1 MELKGERIMITPT
14 RVSYAVLAATII
26 LAKLLHLGAPL
37 LVVLFSYFALRQ
49 LYFLTTRK
57 WLALALFIIAVAGIA
72 AAGVYFTRAAIL
84 ALPDVADT
92 SIPSA
97 SAWAQKRQIEL
108 PFSDF
113 DSLRQVVVNTLG
125 EEANYLRNVAN
136 VAKATTTN
144 LVFSILGIV
153 AAASLFFKTGLD
165 PYRGTHRVKN
175 NLYSICCEQV
185 ARRFRDFYRSFATVM
200 GAQITIS
207 LINTALTSIF
217 LLAIRMPH
225 APLLIV
231 VTFLCGLVPIVG
243 NLVSNTIIVFVALT
257 VSLKLAISALVFLI
271 VIHKLEYVLNSKI
284 IGDRIRNPVWLTL
297 IALILG
303 ERLMGIPG
311 LILAPVVLNYLRV
324 EMLTVEVP
332 AQREEVE
339 ALNRRAVRSAE
350 LIERLGRIGPEE
362 VQNYFLRLAQEK
374 GFLETVFNA
383 IQEGIIVTDSKGRI
397 TYLNDAACAL
407 FGLEAAEAIGKRLDE
422 RIGGLDWGS
431 LTQSGGPVSHDVE
444 IFYPQNRFINF
455 YVVPLVMEQREP
467 TVAGGGDSGGIVAG
481 IHR

>member
-1 MELKGERIMITPT
+1 MITPT

-26 LAKLLHLGAPL
+26 LAGFLHLGASL

-49 LYFLTTRK
+49 LYFLTRRK
-57 WLALALFIIAVAGIA
+57 WLALALFVIAVVGIA
-72 AAGVYFTRAAIL
+72 AAGVYFTRAAIK
-84 ALPDVADT
+84 ALPNVADT

-113 DSLRQVVVNTLG
+113 DSLRELVIETLG

-153 AAASLFFKTGLD
+153 AAASLFFTGLD
-165 PYRGTHRVKN
+165 PYRGTHRLKN

-185 ARRFRDFYRSFATVM
+185 SRRFRDFYRSFATVM

-207 LINTALTSIF
+207 LINTALTAIF
-217 LLAIRMPH
+217 LLAIHMPH

-271 VIHKLEYVLNSKI
+271 VIHKLEYLLNSKI

-332 AQREEVE
+332 ARHEE
-339 ALNRRAVRSAE
+339 
-350 LIERLGRIGPEE
+350 IEVLSR
-362 VQNYFLRLAQEK
+362 
-374 GFLETVFNA
+374 
-383 IQEGIIVTDSKGRI
+383 
-397 TYLNDAACAL
+397 
-407 FGLEAAEAIGKRLDE
+407 
-422 RIGGLDWGS
+422 
-431 LTQSGGPVSHDVE
+431 
-444 IFYPQNRFINF
+444 
-455 YVVPLVMEQREP
+455 
-467 TVAGGGDSGGIVAG
+467 
-481 IHR
+481 

>member
-1 MELKGERIMITPT
+1 MITPT

-26 LAKLLHLGAPL
+26 LAGFLHLGVPL

-49 LYFLTTRK
+49 LYFVGRSK

-97 SAWAQKRQIEL
+97 SAWAQKRQIDL

-113 DSLRQVVVNTLG
+113 ESLRQVVMGALG
-125 EEANYLRNVAN
+125 EEALYLRNVAN

-175 NLYSICCEQV
+175 NLYSICCDEV
-185 ARRFRDFYRSFATVM
+185 STRFRDFYRSFATVM

-207 LINTALTSIF
+207 LINTALTAIF
-217 LLAIRMPH
+217 LLAVGMPH

-271 VIHKLEYVLNSKI
+271 VIHKLEYLLNSKI

-303 ERLMGIPG
+303 QRLMGIPG

-332 AQREEVE
+332 ARHEEVE
-339 ALNRRAVRSAE
+339 ALSR
-350 LIERLGRIGPEE
+350 
-362 VQNYFLRLAQEK
+362 
-374 GFLETVFNA
+374 
-383 IQEGIIVTDSKGRI
+383 
-397 TYLNDAACAL
+397 
-407 FGLEAAEAIGKRLDE
+407 
-422 RIGGLDWGS
+422 
-431 LTQSGGPVSHDVE
+431 
-444 IFYPQNRFINF
+444 
-455 YVVPLVMEQREP
+455 
-467 TVAGGGDSGGIVAG
+467 
-481 IHR
+481 

>member
-1 MELKGERIMITPT
+1 MITPT

-49 LYFLTTRK
+49 LYFVTRRK
-57 WLALALFIIAVAGIA
+57 WLALTLFIIAVTGLA

-97 SAWAQKRQIEL
+97 SAWAQKRQIDL

-113 DSLRQVVVNTLG
+113 EGLRQVVMNALG

-175 NLYSICCEQV
+175 NLYSISCEQV

-200 GAQITIS
+200 SAQITIS
-207 LINTALTSIF
+207 LINTALTAIF
-217 LLAIRMPH
+217 LMAFRMPH

-271 VIHKLEYVLNSKI
+271 VIHKLEYLLNSKI

-311 LILAPVVLNYLRV
+311 LILAPAVLNYLRV

-332 AQREEVE
+332 ARDEEVE
-339 ALNRRAVRSAE
+339 V
-350 LIERLGRIGPEE
+350 
-362 VQNYFLRLAQEK
+362 
-374 GFLETVFNA
+374 
-383 IQEGIIVTDSKGRI
+383 
-397 TYLNDAACAL
+397 
-407 FGLEAAEAIGKRLDE
+407 
-422 RIGGLDWGS
+422 
-431 LTQSGGPVSHDVE
+431 LT
-444 IFYPQNRFINF
+444 R
-455 YVVPLVMEQREP
+455 
-467 TVAGGGDSGGIVAG
+467 
-481 IHR
+481 

>member
-1 MELKGERIMITPT
+1 MITPT
-14 RVSYAVLAATII
+14 RVAYAVLAVTII
-26 LAKLLHLGAPL
+26 LAGFLHLGAPL

-49 LYFLTTRK
+49 LYFLTRRK

-153 AAASLFFKTGLD
+153 GAGSLFFKTELD

-175 NLYSICCEQV
+175 NLYSICCEEI

-200 GAQITIS
+200 GAQIMIS
-207 LINTALTSIF
+207 LINTVLTATF
-217 LLAIRMPH
+217 LLVVHMPH
-225 APLLIV
+225 APLLIAA
-231 VTFLCGLVPIVG
+231 TFLCGLVPIVG

-257 VSLKLAISALVFLI
+257 VSLKLAITALVFLV
-271 VIHKLEYVLNSKI
+271 VIHKLEYLLNSKI

-332 AQREEVE
+332 ARREEVE
-339 ALNRRAVRSAE
+339 VLNR
-350 LIERLGRIGPEE
+350 
-362 VQNYFLRLAQEK
+362 
-374 GFLETVFNA
+374 
-383 IQEGIIVTDSKGRI
+383 
-397 TYLNDAACAL
+397 
-407 FGLEAAEAIGKRLDE
+407 
-422 RIGGLDWGS
+422 
-431 LTQSGGPVSHDVE
+431 
-444 IFYPQNRFINF
+444 
-455 YVVPLVMEQREP
+455 
-467 TVAGGGDSGGIVAG
+467 
-481 IHR
+481 